1 MKEAP
6 TYIIGHRNP
15 DADAICSAIGYAALK
30 RAKGETRYTA
40 ARCGNTN
47 VRIDA
52 ILNRFN
58 VPLPPFIGDV
68 TPRVRDIMKTEV
80 KKVHTQST
88 CKEALEIMD
97 EFDLRCL
104 PVVDENNRLQGSV
117 SIFDLGD
124 YFIPKPRQERK
135 MRQVHTSLRKIVEA
149 LNAQVIFAFEPDREE
164 DLFVRIGAMDIR
176 SFGKFYSDDQ
186 ALAGSSVIVVG
197 DRYDIQHRS
206 LQLGVRMIVITG
218 NLPVEPDVI
227 SVAKE
232 RGVSLIVSPE
242 DSATTSLIIRSAGI
256 VDNVM
261 STKTFTVSPEEK
273 LSVVKRKVT
282 HTRALACMVVDED
295 NSLLGVFTNSDL
307 LKPVQKSLILVDHNE
322 LSQAVAGADQVHI
335 AEIIDH
341 HRLGNAGTQ
350 QPILFINS
358 PVGSTCTII
367 ADLFQRE
374 GIDPDPA
381 IAGVLMGG
389 IISDTLNLKGPTT
402 TDKDSEIL
410 QWLAS
415 LAGIASDDLA
425 DIIFSS
431 GSVILGLD
439 PDDVIQADCK
449 LYDEEGVRFSVSQ
462 VEELGYENFW
472 QREQA
477 IEEALEAYRAKEDLL
492 FSCLMVTDIY
502 TQNSLL
508 IVRGDEVF
516 LDSISYPRKDRSDVF
531 EMTGVVSRKKQLV
544 PYLSS
549 VLRSSGMQGASL
561 ASMRA

>member
-1 MKEAP
+1 MNTAP

-15 DADAICSAIGYAALK
+15 DADAICSAIAYAALK
-30 RAKGETRYTA
+30 QAKGETRFTA

-47 VRIDA
+47 VRIDS

-68 TPRVRDIMKTEV
+68 TPRARDIMQTDI
-80 KKVHTQST
+80 KKVFLQST

-97 EFDLRCL
+97 EYDLRCL
-104 PVVDENNRLQGSV
+104 PVVDGDNKLQGSV

-149 LNAQVIFAFEPDREE
+149 LNAEVFFAFEADKEE

-186 ALAGSSVIVVG
+186 TLASSSIIVVG

-218 NLPVEPDVI
+218 NLPIEPDVI
-227 SVAKE
+227 NVAKE

-261 STKTFTVSPEEK
+261 STKLVTVSPEEK
-273 LSVVKRKVT
+273 LSVIRRKIAS
-282 HTRALACMVVDED
+282 TRALAFMVVDE
-295 NSLLGVFTNSDL
+295 NNTLLGVFTNSDL
-307 LKPVQKSLILVDHNE
+307 LKPVRKSLILVDHNE
-322 LSQAVAGADQVHI
+322 LSQAVTGADQVHI

-374 GIDPDPA
+374 GITPEPS
-381 IAGVLMGG
+381 IAGVMMGG

-402 TDKDSEIL
+402 TEKDCEVLS
-410 QWLAS
+410 WLAS
-415 LAGIASDDLA
+415 IAGISADDLA

-431 GSVILGLD
+431 GSVILGMC
-439 PDDVIQADCK
+439 PEDVVQADCK

-472 QREQA
+472 QREQV
-477 IEEALEAYRAKEDLL
+477 IEEALESYRAKENLL

-508 IVRGDEVF
+508 VVRGDEAF
-516 LDSISYPRKDRSDVF
+516 IDSISYPHKDRSDVF

-549 VLRSSGMQGASL
+549 VLRSLGLQTKA
-561 ASMRA
+561 